1 MISISEAI
9 TTIKKA
15 ENDAEKLIEDSKQT
29 SSEMKEQ
36 AREKAD
42 ALILNAREE
51 AQTDTGGI
59 LSIAEEDARKE
70 TIQISNNANQ
80 NIDNINNQAKGKI
93 DEAVKIIVKNVL

>member
-93 DEAVKIIVKNVL
+93 DDAVKIIVKNVL